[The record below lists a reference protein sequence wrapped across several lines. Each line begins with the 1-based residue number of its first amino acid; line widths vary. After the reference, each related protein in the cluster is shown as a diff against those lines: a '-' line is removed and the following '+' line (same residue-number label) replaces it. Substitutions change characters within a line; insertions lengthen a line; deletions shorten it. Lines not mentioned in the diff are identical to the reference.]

1 MTENLSSAES
11 ENVSIDQAGKPP
23 KLPWVEKNGFP
34 HWVMAAI
41 WLVFGLLAFHIVTS
55 VILFVFVII
64 PNVSDLTD
72 QAEVIRVATE
82 HITGTFVVNTI
93 GQIFI
98 IGLASYLMSMLHTT
112 RQNRFDFLRL
122 KVNSKVLLFSGLSIV
137 LLFSSIGVI
146 NFLGWLNYIAFERL
160 VEIFP
165 GLSLFKDLQTQMS
178 DMIVDFINSD
188 NSVILGV
195 LFIGLVPAIFEEV
208 MFRGYIMRAFEKS
221 WGIMPAILFS
231 SLLFG
236 MYHIQPSNILGLAS
250 LGALFAYVTYISDS
264 LIPAMILHLV
274 NNGGQVIY
282 GSMNT
287 EFLESTVSSEFGMPW
302 YWVLFSVIITSG
314 LLYLMYQ
321 MRIRPEKEV

>member
-11 ENVSIDQAGKPP
+11 ENLSIDPTGEPL

-34 HWVMAAI
+34 HWVMASI
-41 WLVFGLLAFHIVTS
+41 WLVFGL
-55 VILFVFVII
+55 ILFHGLTNVLLIIFVIF
-64 PNVSDLTD
+64 PNVTDLTNE
-72 QAEVIRVATE
+72 AEMLKAVSENINT
-82 HITGTFVVNTI
+82 TFLINTI
-93 GQIFI
+93 GQVFI
-98 IGLASYLMSMLHTT
+98 IGIASYFVSMLHTT
-112 RQNRFDFLRL
+112 KANRHEFLRL
-122 KVNSKVLLFSGLSIV
+122 KVNSKVLVITGMSIV
-137 LLFSSIGVI
+137 LLFSSIGVV
-146 NFLGWLNYIAFERL
+146 NFLGWLNYIAFERMM
-160 VEIFP
+160 EIFP
-165 GLSLFKDLQTQMS
+165 ALEFFKEAQTQMA
-178 DMIVDFINSD
+178 DMIVDFINSE

-282 GSMNT
+282 GSVNT

-302 YWVLFSVIITSG
+302 YWVVLSVILSSG

-321 MRIRPEKEV
+321 MRIKTSEEA

>member
-1 MTENLSSAES
+1 MTEYQDSLDS
-11 ENVSIDQAGKPP
+11 ENFSTEMIEEPV
-23 KLPWVEKNGFP
+23 KLPWVERNGFP

-41 WLVFGLLAFHIVTS
+41 WLIFGLILFHGLTNVLLIIF
-55 VILFVFVII
+55 VIL
-64 PNVSDLTD
+64 PNVSDLTN
-72 QAEVIRVATE
+72 ETE
-82 HITGTFVVNTI
+82 MLKAVSDNINTTFLINTI

-98 IGLASYLMSMLHTT
+98 IGLASYFVSMLHTSKA
-112 RQNRFDFLRL
+112 NRSDFLRL
-122 KVNSKVLLFSGLSIV
+122 KVNSKVLLVTGMSIV
-137 LLFSSIGVI
+137 LLFSSIGMV
-146 NFLGWLNYIAFERL
+146 NFLGWLNYIAFERIM
-160 VEIFP
+160 EIFP
-165 GLSLFKDLQTQMS
+165 ALEFFKDAQTQMT

-208 MFRGYIMRAFEKS
+208 MFRGYIMRAFEIS

-287 EFLESTVSSEFGMPW
+287 EFLESAVSSEFGMPW
-302 YWVLFSVIITSG
+302 YWVLLSLIISSG
-314 LLYLMYQ
+314 LIYLMYQ
-321 MRIRPEKEV
+321 IRVKPGE

>member
-1 MTENLSSAES
+1 MTENLSSADS
-11 ENVSIDQAGKPP
+11 ENTSTEPIELPR

-34 HWVMAAI
+34 HWVMASI
-41 WLVFGLLAFHIVTS
+41 WLIFGLLAFHIVTS
-55 VILFVFVII
+55 IILFVFVII
-64 PNVSDLTD
+64 PNVTDLTD
-72 QAEVIRVATE
+72 QAEILRVASE

-93 GQIFI
+93 GQVFI
-98 IGLASYLMSMLHTT
+98 IGIASYLMSMLHTT
-112 RQNRFDFLRL
+112 RENRNEFLRF
-122 KVNSKVLLFSGLSIV
+122 KVNSKVLLFSGLSVV
-137 LLFSSIGVI
+137 LLFSSIGAI

-178 DMIVDFINSD
+178 DMIVDFIDSD

-208 MFRGYIMRAFEKS
+208 MFRGYIMRAYEKS
-221 WGIMPAILFS
+221 WGILPAILIS
-231 SLLFG
+231 GLLFG
-236 MYHIQPSNILGLAS
+236 MYHIQPSNILALSS
-250 LGALFAYVTYISDS
+250 LGILFAFVTYVSDS

-287 EFLESTVSSEFGMPW
+287 EFLESKMSADLEIPW
-302 YWVLFSVIITSG
+302 LWIILSVIISSG

-321 MRIRPEKEV
+321 MRIRPEQEV